1 MLVSVLLQYRFVLVI
16 ALLAIAA
23 ALLTDVA
30 RLPLAL
36 RGLRRALGAGAGAQA
51 DSPRPVSKTRRIVAF
66 ALVVL
71 AFLVAVIGG

>member
-1 MLVSVLLQYRFVLVI
+1 MNTLLQYRFVLVI
-16 ALLAIAA
+16 ALLAIAV
-23 ALLTDVA
+23 ALLADLT

-36 RGLRRALGAGAGAQA
+36 RGLRRALGGGARTQA
-51 DSPRPVSKTRRIVAF
+51 DSPRPISRTRRIAAF